1 MFEFL
6 RAFKYLTV
14 EMTADYILVNTLI
27 LIRTFKYQANH
38 KCNKSSYLYIKMLM
52 LRVNGLQ
59 YYKIF
64 ILKCIFLKTNRSI
77 VKSTVNFCFNFPIE
91 KPEIQ
96 QLNKYTGMD
105 SFISR
110 TIIR

>member
-14 EMTADYILVNTLI
+14 EMTVDYILVNTLLFI
-27 LIRTFKYQANH
+27 GTFKYQANH
-38 KCNKSSYLYIKMLM
+38 KCTKSSYLYIEMLM

-59 YYKIF
+59 YIKIF
-64 ILKCIFLKTNRSI
+64 IFKCIFLKTNRSI
-77 VKSTVNFCFNFPIE
+77 IKSTVNFCFNFSIE
-91 KPEIQ
+91 KEEIQ
-96 QLNKYTGMD
+96 QLNNYTGMD

-110 TIIR
+110 KII